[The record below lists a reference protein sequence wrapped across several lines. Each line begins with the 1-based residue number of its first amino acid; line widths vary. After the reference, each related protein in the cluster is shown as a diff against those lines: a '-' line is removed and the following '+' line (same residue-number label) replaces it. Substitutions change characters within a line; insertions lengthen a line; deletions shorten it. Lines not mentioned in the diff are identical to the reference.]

1 MSILFEPMK
10 IGEMEVKNRFVRS
23 ATLENRAKANGEV
36 TPELIKLYS
45 KLAKGEIGLII
56 PGYMYVHP
64 LGQAYK
70 YQTGIYDDNMI
81 SGLKKIVNTIH
92 EEGGKVVFQLVHA
105 GIQTFEGLI
114 GSIPAGPS
122 GKIFNPVSLR
132 SSREMTEEEIQETIQ
147 SFIDAARRIIETG
160 ADAIQLH
167 AAHGYLISEFLSP
180 FFNQRKDE
188 WGGSTENRFRYLKE
202 IITRIKRILPKEMPL
217 LVKINSND
225 YTPKEGITPSLASKY
240 VEWLVNL
247 RINAIE
253 LSCGSANFSPFKLT
267 RGEIPVREIIQLL
280 PDYLKEMAEKVYQ
293 EMVGKYN
300 LEEGYNLEAAKVIKP
315 VMGETPLILVGGLRS
330 KTFMEQ
336 IIEKK
341 YTDFVS
347 LSRPFIREPYLV
359 KKFKDGMQDEA
370 ACISCNRCSAAITN
384 DFPIDCYV
392 NEFPK
397 DNEPTIY
404 LP

>member
-1 MSILFEPMK
+1 MSVLFEPMK
-10 IGEMEVKNRFVRS
+10 IGKMEVKNRFVRS
-23 ATLENRAKANGEV
+23 ATLENRAKTNGEV
-36 TPELIKLYS
+36 TPELIKLYTT
-45 KLAKGEIGLII
+45 LAKGEIGLII

-70 YQTGIYDDNMI
+70 YQTGIYDDSMI
-81 SGLKKIVNTIH
+81 SGLKKIVNIIH
-92 EEGGKVVFQLVHA
+92 EEGGKVAFQLAHA

-122 GKIFNPVSLR
+122 GEIFNPVSLR
-132 SSREMTEEEIQETIQ
+132 TSREMTEEEIQESIQ
-147 SFIDAARRIIETG
+147 AFIDAAERIIEIG

-180 FFNQRKDE
+180 FFNHRNDD
-188 WGGSTENRFRYLKE
+188 WGGSAENRFRYLKE
-202 IITRIKRILPKEMPL
+202 IITRIKRIIPKDMPL

-225 YTPKEGITPSLASKY
+225 HTPKEGITPSLASKY

-247 RINAIE
+247 GINAIE
-253 LSCGSANFSPFKLT
+253 LSCGSANFSPFNLT
-267 RGEIPVREIIQLL
+267 RGEVPVKEIIQLL
-280 PDYLKEMAEKVYQ
+280 PEYLKKMAENVYQ
-293 EMVGKYN
+293 EMVGKYDF
-300 LEEGYNLEAAKVIKP
+300 EEGYNLEAAKLIKP
-315 VMGETPLILVGGLRS
+315 VMGEIPLILVGGLRS

-341 YTDFVS
+341 YADFVS
-347 LSRPFIREPYLV
+347 LSRPFIREPFLV
-359 KKFKDGMQDEA
+359 KRFKEVKQDEA

-384 DFPIDCYV
+384 NFPINCYV

>member
-1 MSILFEPMK
+1 MK
-10 IGEMEVKNRFVRS
+10 IGGMDIRNRFVRS

-36 TPELIKLYS
+36 TPELIKLYTT
-45 KLAKGEIGLII
+45 LAKGEIGLII

-70 YQTGIYDDNMI
+70 YQTGIYDDKMI
-81 SGLKKIVNTIH
+81 SGLKKIVSIIH
-92 EEGGKVVFQLVHA
+92 ENGGKVAFQLVHA

-122 GKIFNPVSLR
+122 GNIFNTTSLR
-132 SSREMTEEEIQETIQ
+132 SSRGMTEEEIQESIQ
-147 SFIDAARRIIETG
+147 SFIDAARRVIETG

-180 FFNQRKDE
+180 FFNQRKDD
-188 WGGSTENRFRYLKE
+188 WGGSIENRFRYLKE
-202 IITRIKRILPKEMPL
+202 IITRIKRILPKDMAL

-225 YTPKEGITPSLASKY
+225 YTPKEGITPPIASKY
-240 VEWLVNL
+240 AEWLVNL
-247 RINAIE
+247 GINAIE
-253 LSCGSANFSPFKLT
+253 LSCGSANFSPFNLT
-267 RGEIPVREIIQLL
+267 RGDVPVKEIIQLL
-280 PDYLKEMAEKVYQ
+280 PDYLKKMAEKVYQ
-293 EMVGKYN
+293 EMVGKYDF
-300 LEEGYNLEAAKVIKP
+300 EEGYNLEAAKVIKP
-315 VMGETPLILVGGLRS
+315 VMGDIPLILVGGLRS

-336 IIEKK
+336 VIKK
-341 YTDFVS
+341 KQADFIS
-347 LSRPFIREPYLV
+347 LSRPFIREPFLV
-359 KKFKDGMQDEA
+359 KKFKEGKQDEA

-384 DFPIDCYV
+384 DFPINCYV

-404 LP
+404 FP